1 MRRFAL
7 AALLL
12 CVSLRLQAQDPEILT
27 NKAVIDMVVGKLPKD
42 LIMLKVKGSKA
53 AYDVSSS
60 GLVALNAAKVPKEI
74 IKVMMEF
81 PTGLVARSAPEP
93 AVEETPA
100 TPPSAPARE
109 VPPSKT
115 GGPAAKP
122 SATAP
127 APTPTPQPVR
137 KKKPLLAALPQEPG
151 IHLHA
156 DDAPDL
162 ILEPTS
168 YDGSK
173 TSNLLGSALTGGL
186 SKAKMKAV
194 IGGEEAALRTS
205 DPNVEFYFVFEKSA
219 ASLGGSNNSWYA
231 ALTSPNQFKLL
242 RLDKK
247 SSNREVTTASVGAFS
262 AQSGTD
268 EKAVVHFTFV
278 RLKTGVYR
286 VIPKEPLLPGE
297 YAFFPAAMGGQGT
310 AGAGMSQI
318 FDFGVDGR

>member
-1 MRRFAL
+1 
-7 AALLL
+7 
-12 CVSLRLQAQDPEILT
+12 
-27 NKAVIDMVVGKLPKD
+27 MVVGKLPKD

-81 PTGLVARSAPEP
+81 PTGPVARPAPEP
-93 AVEETPA
+93 VVEEAPPP
-100 TPPSAPARE
+100 PPSTREAQPPA
-109 VPPSKT
+109 K
-115 GGPAAKP
+115 GGPSAKTAASVP
-122 SATAP
+122 AP
-127 APTPTPQPVR
+127 APSPVR

-156 DDAPDL
+156 DDAADL
-162 ILEPTS
+162 ILEPNS

-247 SSNREVTTASVGAFS
+247 SSNREVTTASMGAFS

-268 EKAVVHFTFV
+268 EKAVVGFTFV

-318 FDFGVDGR
+318 FDFGVDAR

>member
-1 MRRFAL
+1 MRRLLF
-7 AALLL
+7 AALLSVL
-12 CVSLRLQAQDPEILT
+12 PASLVGQSNEILT
-27 NKAVIDMVVGKLPKD
+27 NKSIIDMVVGKLPKD
-42 LIMLKVKGSKA
+42 LIILKVKGSKA

-60 GLVALNAAKVPKEI
+60 GLVALNSAKVPKDI
-74 IKVMMEF
+74 IKLMMEL
-81 PTGLVARSAPEP
+81 PNGPVAAPAPEP
-93 AVEETPA
+93 AVEE
-100 TPPSAPARE
+100 PPPPPPPPPARE
-109 VPPSKT
+109 SAPPAK
-115 GGPAAKP
+115 GGPAAKVG
-122 SATAP
+122 ATPASGAP
-127 APTPTPQPVR
+127 APVR
-137 KKKPLLAALPQEPG
+137 KRKPLLAALPDEPG

-156 DDAPDL
+156 EDAPDL
-162 ILEPTS
+162 ILEPNS

-173 TSNLLGSALTGGL
+173 TSNLLGSALSGGL

-194 IGGEEAALRTS
+194 IGGAEAALRTT
-205 DPNVEFYFVFEKSA
+205 DQDVEFYFVFEKSSA
-219 ASLGGSNNSWYA
+219 TLGGANNSWYA

-268 EKAVVHFTFV
+268 EKAVVRFTFV
-278 RLKTGVYR
+278 RLKAGVYR

-318 FDFGVDGR
+318 FDFGVDDR

>member
-1 MRRFAL
+1 MRRL
-7 AALLL
+7 VLSALLL
-12 CVSLRLQAQDPEILT
+12 CVSLPLKAQEAEILT

-81 PTGLVARSAPEP
+81 PTGPVARPAQEP
-93 AVEETPA
+93 AEEEAPPPA
-100 TPPSAPARE
+100 PVREAQPSTKGGPSAKTS
-109 VPPSKT
+109 PP
-115 GGPAAKP
+115 
-122 SATAP
+122 AP
-127 APTPTPQPVR
+127 APTPPPIR

-162 ILEPTS
+162 ILEPNS

-247 SSNREVTTASVGAFS
+247 SSNREVTTASMGAFS

-268 EKAVVHFTFV
+268 EKAVVGFTFV

-286 VIPKEPLLPGE
+286 VIPKQPLLPGE